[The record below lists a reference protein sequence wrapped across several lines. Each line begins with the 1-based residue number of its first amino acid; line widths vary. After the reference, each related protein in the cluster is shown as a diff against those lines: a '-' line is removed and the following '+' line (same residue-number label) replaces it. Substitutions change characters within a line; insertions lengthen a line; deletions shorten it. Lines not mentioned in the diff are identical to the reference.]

1 LGNNQDEL
9 FQGELNVTKP
19 DPSWWSYEQFVQAVR
34 EGSVKSVFMV
44 NRTPVRESSD
54 TTAVVVQTSAGKTR
68 FVDVPTDSNWTE
80 LLDECS
86 VKLTSMEVGPDFD
99 MRILKSL
106 ISAVA
111 FLCGLLILLKAFG
124 K

>member
-1 LGNNQDEL
+1 
-9 FQGELNVTKP
+9 VTKP
-19 DPSWWSYEQFVQAVR
+19 DPSRWSYEQFVQAVQ
-34 EGSVKSVFMV
+34 EGSVKSVFVV
-44 NRTPVRESSD
+44 NHTPAREPSD
-54 TTAVVVQTSAGKTR
+54 TTAVVVQTSTGKTR

-80 LLDECS
+80 LLNEHS
-86 VKLTSMEVGPDFD
+86 VKLTSMEVGPDLD

-111 FLCGLLILLKAFG
+111 FLGGLLILLKAFG